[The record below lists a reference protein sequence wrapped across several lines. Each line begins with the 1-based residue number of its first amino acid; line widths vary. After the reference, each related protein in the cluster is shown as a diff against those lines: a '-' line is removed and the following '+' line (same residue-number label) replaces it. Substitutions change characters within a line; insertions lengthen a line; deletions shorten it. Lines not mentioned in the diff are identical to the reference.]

1 MPTLLKT
8 WLQGACKLSLPPLAP
23 RAPIACFAA
32 LNALAFSPLALAQP
46 ADDDAWHFSVGI
58 GAASQPK
65 FPGSSETRLGAVPT
79 FTASKGRL
87 QLGALPGAG
96 ASLGV
101 GYTVLEEGP
110 WRLGVG
116 VGTSLEKPRAA
127 NDSATLLG
135 LGDIEQTTL
144 GTVSGSYAIGAA
156 TASAT
161 IIGDIGGHQ
170 QGTQALLDIA
180 FKARPMDK
188 WLVSAGPGITLMD
201 SQYAQTYYGVTPAQS
216 ASSGVASYTASAGV
230 SAVRFGAGAEYEL
243 TREWRLGA
251 RYSASKLQGDAAT
264 SPMAEKNTQTS
275 VGLFANYRF

>member
-1 MPTLLKT
+1 MPTLLNT

-23 RAPIACFAA
+23 RAPIAVFAA
-32 LNALAFSPLALAQP
+32 LNALTFSPLALAQP

-65 FPGSSETRLGAVPT
+65 FSGSSETRLDAVPT

-96 ASLGV
+96 TSLGV

-116 VGTSLEKPRAA
+116 MGISLEKPRAA

-135 LGDIEQTTL
+135 LGDVEQTTL

-216 ASSGVASYTASAGV
+216 ASSAAASYNASAGV

-251 RYSASKLQGDAAT
+251 RYSASKLQGDAAA
-264 SPMAEKNTQTS
+264 SPMAEKDTQNTF
-275 VGLFANYRF
+275 GLFANYRF